1 LYVRVS
7 VASPLVPDDQVDDQ
21 QDVRRDLLRAFRE
34 LRPEMVKHA
43 RGDADLDPKSRADE
57 FSDADIEQ
65 ILNAWEGLV
74 VEALTGSGRATR
86 DLVLDTALPPIVRS
100 LEQTAADMIRSNTIS
115 AVMLTHRLL
124 PKIAAERRDEAARW
138 LAAFYGGYAHELVE
152 RVQRL
157 ESETR

>member
-1 LYVRVS
+1 M
-7 VASPLVPDDQVDDQ
+7 PDDQH
-21 QDVRRDLLRAFRE
+21 DVRQDLLRAFRE
-34 LRPEMVKHA
+34 LRPEMVRYA
-43 RGDADLDPKSRADE
+43 RSDADLDPKSRADE
-57 FSDADIEQ
+57 FGDADIEQ

-74 VEALTGSGRATR
+74 VEALTGSGRETR

-100 LEQTAADMIRSNTIS
+100 LGQTAADMVCSNTIS

-124 PKIAAERRDEAARW
+124 PRIPAERREDAARW

-157 ESETR
+157 ESEAR